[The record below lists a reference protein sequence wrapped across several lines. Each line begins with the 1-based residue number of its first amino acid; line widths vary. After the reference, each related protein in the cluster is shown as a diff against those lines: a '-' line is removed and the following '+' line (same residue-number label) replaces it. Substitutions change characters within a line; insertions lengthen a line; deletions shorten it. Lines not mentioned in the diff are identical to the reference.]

1 MFEGSTPSGGT
12 MQVEKTYKITLDQE
26 EMNFMLDVLNDFVP
40 ADNEYEKLHA
50 KIHNGLISANQG
62 EDV

>member
-1 MFEGSTPSGGT
+1 MGSNPTVST
-12 MQVEKTYKITLDQE
+12 MQIEKVYKITLDQE
-26 EMNFMLDVLNDFVP
+26 EMNFLLDVLNDFIP

-50 KIHNGLISANQG
+50 RIHNGLISANQG